1 MAVKED
7 IIAILKEIK
16 PTKNLA
22 DVNNIVEGGYIDS
35 FELMFLITSISEKF
49 NISIEVD
56 DITPENFN
64 SVDGITKMVT
74 DHLK

>member
-1 MAVKED
+1 MEVKEG
-7 IIAILKEIK
+7 IIAILNEIK

-22 DVNNIVEGGYIDS
+22 DINNIVEGGFIDS

-49 NISIEVD
+49 NISIGVD

-64 SVDGITKMVT
+64 SVDGITKMVI